1 MNIVKNILKKSENK
15 FGDNKKVSNF
25 ATPFEMMGK
34 TKIKFFEN
42 IEEGKKRV
50 NISCQ

>member
-1 MNIVKNILKKSENK
+1 MNILKNILKKSENK

-34 TKIKFFEN
+34 QETSSLKIL
-42 IEEGKKRV
+42 KKVRKE
-50 NISCQ
+50 